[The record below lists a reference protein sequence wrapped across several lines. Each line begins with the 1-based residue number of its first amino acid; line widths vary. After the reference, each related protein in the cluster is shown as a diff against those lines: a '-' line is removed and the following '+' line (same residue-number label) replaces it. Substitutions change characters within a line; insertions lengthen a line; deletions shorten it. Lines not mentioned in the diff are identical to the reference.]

1 MSMGQ
6 FIDVVCNGATPPH
19 NWTDIFQEYIELI
32 KDEKSLK
39 NLYLERD
46 INFLEAKIWYV
57 EIAIALL
64 DTDQGER
71 AKAWLAKNGF
81 RDASRAA
88 SHVKTLKVQL
98 SQKKLQLPTETEKG
112 MTAADFEAN
121 LVALSKHNNG
131 TDTNPKNI
139 SVARY
144 CAMVTQIAEEVKAAQ
159 SQANGTKRRN

>member
-1 MSMGQ
+1 MMMSE
-6 FIDVVCNGATPPH
+6 FIGVVCEGNTPPH
-19 NWTDIFQEYIELI
+19 NWQDIFQEYIELI
-32 KDEKSLK
+32 KDERSLK

-64 DTDQGER
+64 GTDQHER
-71 AKAWLAKNGF
+71 AKSWLSNNGY
-81 RDASRAA
+81 RDTSRAA
-88 SHVKTLKVQL
+88 SHLKTLRIQL
-98 SQKKLQLPTETEKG
+98 KQKRTQLPTEAEKG

-131 TDTNPKNI
+131 MDTNPKNI

-144 CAMVTQIAEEVKAAQ
+144 CAMVTQIEAEVKSAQ
-159 SQANGTKRRN
+159 QPNGTKGRN